1 MKKMILLSICLLLG
15 AWTLSAQQTIY
26 VIDNETVEH
35 FDGSQLKGKT
45 IKDYKI
51 TTQGSGRKAITV
63 HAITT
68 APASRFKGY
77 AVPNFRVDS
86 LFTGKDV
93 TVISQGPS
101 KKVVYVIDGE
111 RIEDSAPLRKMS
123 RYDIESISI
132 IKDGSP
138 EQLRYGEDVSVIKIT
153 TKKGKRKE

>member
-15 AWTLSAQQTIY
+15 AWTLSAQQTLY
-26 VIDNETVEH
+26 VIDNETAEH

-51 TTQGSGRKAITV
+51 TTQGRGRKAITV

-68 APASRFKGY
+68 APPTQLKTYFKT
-77 AVPNFRVDS
+77 DS
-86 LFTGKDV
+86 LFTGKE
-93 TVISQGPS
+93 VIITQEASR
-101 KKVVYVIDGE
+101 KIVYIIDGE
-111 RIEDSAPLRKMS
+111 RREDTAPLHKMS
-123 RYDIESISI
+123 PYDIESIVV

-138 EQLRYGEDVSVIKIT
+138 EQLKYGEDVSVIKIT

>member
-1 MKKMILLSICLLLG
+1 MKKMIFLSICLLLG

-68 APASRFKGY
+68 APPTRFKGY
-77 AVPNFRVDS
+77 AVPNFRADS
-86 LFTGKDV
+86 LFIGKDV
-93 TVISQGPS
+93 KILQGQPR
-101 KKVVYVIDGE
+101 KIVYIIDGE
-111 RIEDSAPLRKMS
+111 RSEDPAPLHKMS
-123 RYDIESISI
+123 SYDIESISI

-138 EQLRYGEDVSVIKIT
+138 EQLKYGEDVSVIKIT
-153 TKKGKRKE
+153 TKKGKE